1 MIILRSHTT
10 KRKKSHLCISIP
22 LERNYPLGEA
32 KQKISE
38 IAGQILNRKEYSRL
52 RFIPDVDPQ

>member
-1 MIILRSHTT
+1 MIR
-10 KRKKSHLCISIP
+10 